1 MCTKGKFKGEKCFYK
16 YLRTQRILIV
26 CGGNRYVITNGL
38 KKKPGKEISVEK

>member
-1 MCTKGKFKGEKCFYK
+1 MFFFYK
-16 YLRTQRILIV
+16 YLKTQRVLIV